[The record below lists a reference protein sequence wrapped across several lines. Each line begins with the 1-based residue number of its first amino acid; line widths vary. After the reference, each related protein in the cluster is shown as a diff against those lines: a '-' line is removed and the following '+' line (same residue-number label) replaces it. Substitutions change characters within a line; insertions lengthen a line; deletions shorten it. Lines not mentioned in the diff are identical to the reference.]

1 MIGYTYQ
8 LQQKM
13 IQTLQLYLKPVRQIL
28 GFGVQEFADLLGLTR
43 QTINNLETQKNRM
56 SPIQYIAISSLIDY
70 FTDKRP
76 ELLPS
81 LQSLLRFKFDE
92 TDEYSFEMMSGGSL
106 VKKWIQCFAN
116 EAKQSG
122 IPLNQINQTQHLLCS
137 TDERDLADRYRIF
150 LDDTI
155 LQQAA
160 FLQAIRK
167 FSIAMKESQN
177 KFIVP
182 LKAVESLQMKLG
194 SSDSEK
200 INEAKAALQVLVQLK
215 EDSLVE
221 IRGEKGDSS
230 VVTTL
235 VSVLAKFKRTNRLA
249 LLTENPALAQQVLA
263 LNNDTMGGFPIRVFH
278 ISKTGTLEDVE
289 EEKIKQSSVE
299 SGGEAL
305 LQSTISGWSEID

>member
-122 IPLNQINQTQHLLCS
+122 IPLNQTQHLLCF
-137 TDERDLADRYRIF
+137 TDERDLAGRYRIF

-160 FLQAIRK
+160 FLQAIRN
-167 FSIAMKESQN
+167 FSIAMKESQS

-200 INEAKAALQVLVQLK
+200 INEAKAALQALVQLK

-278 ISKTGTLEDVE
+278 ISKTGTLENME
-289 EEKIKQSSVE
+289 EEKIKQPSVE
-299 SGGEAL
+299 SGGETL

>member
-1 MIGYTYQ
+1 
-8 LQQKM
+8 
-13 IQTLQLYLKPVRQIL
+13 
-28 GFGVQEFADLLGLTR
+28 
-43 QTINNLETQKNRM
+43 
-56 SPIQYIAISSLIDY
+56 
-70 FTDKRP
+70 
-76 ELLPS
+76 PS

-122 IPLNQINQTQHLLCS
+122 IPLNQTQHLLCF
-137 TDERDLADRYRIF
+137 TDERDLAGRYRIF

-160 FLQAIRK
+160 FLQAIRN

-200 INEAKAALQVLVQLK
+200 INEAKAALQALVQLK
-215 EDSLVE
+215 E
-221 IRGEKGDSS
+221 
-230 VVTTL
+230 
-235 VSVLAKFKRTNRLA
+235 
-249 LLTENPALAQQVLA
+249 
-263 LNNDTMGGFPIRVFH
+263 
-278 ISKTGTLEDVE
+278 
-289 EEKIKQSSVE
+289 
-299 SGGEAL
+299 
-305 LQSTISGWSEID
+305 

>member
-1 MIGYTYQ
+1 MISYTYQ

-56 SPIQYIAISSLIDY
+56 SSIQYIAISSLIDY

-81 LQSLLRFKFDE
+81 LQSLLCFKFDE

-106 VKKWIQCFAN
+106 VKKWIQCFAD
-116 EAKQSG
+116 EAKQSS
-122 IPLNQINQTQHLLCS
+122 IPLNQTQHLLCS
-137 TDERDLADRYRIF
+137 MDERDLAERYHIF

-160 FLQAIRK
+160 FSKAIQR
-167 FSIAMKESQN
+167 FSLAMKENQK
-177 KFIVP
+177 KFIIP
-182 LKAVESLQMKLG
+182 LKAVESLQAMLG
-194 SSDSEK
+194 SNDSEK
-200 INEAKAALQVLVQLK
+200 VKDAKAALQILIQLQ
-215 EDSLVE
+215 EESLVE

-230 VVTTL
+230 VITTL
-235 VSVLAKFKRTNRLA
+235 VSVFAKFKRTNRLA

-289 EEKIKQSSVE
+289 AEEIKQSSVE

-305 LQSTISGWSEID
+305 LQSAISGWSEID

>member
-116 EAKQSG
+116 EVKQSG
-122 IPLNQINQTQHLLCS
+122 IPLNQTQHLLCS
-137 TDERDLADRYRIF
+137 TDEQALADRYRIF

-167 FSIAMKESQN
+167 FSIAMRESQN

-200 INEAKAALQVLVQLK
+200 VNEAKAALQALVQLK

-289 EEKIKQSSVE
+289 TEKIKQPSVE
-299 SGGEAL
+299 SGGETL